1 MSLRAKLLIG
11 YLVFVA
17 ALVALGVWSVWR
29 FRELSR
35 LTQLIVTENYDSVVA
50 AEEMKDALERQ
61 DSAIVLQLIGR
72 DEHAYTQLRHYRE
85 RFDAAYNRA
94 ANNITEQR
102 EPEVIEAI
110 RRDRNAYYRIVDN
123 FLAEVKSSSQ
133 PISGA
138 ASRGQMEAK
147 YFSQL
152 DPLYNQLR
160 SDCDDLLRLN
170 RDAMLAKSARAAA
183 AARRSLLATL
193 LMASGLAAVGIALAL
208 LLANAI
214 VRPVRELTKASASIA
229 QENLEARAKILSRD
243 EIGTL
248 ATEFNSMAEHLQ
260 QLRRSDLGKLIVAQR
275 MTEATIDSLYDPVL
289 VTDNEGRI
297 TKLNPAAERIFGLED
312 ASIGKPVAE
321 ITGNNRIA
329 MAVSEALSWQRPVVG
344 EGIATAI
351 PIALNGSEQAYRLR
365 TTPMRDDQKR
375 LLGTVVMLENITHL
389 KEVDRLKSE
398 FIAVASEQLEEP
410 VREVQMSLHCL
421 IEEAAG
427 ELNDQ
432 QRDLLLNCREQV
444 ERWERLRR
452 DLLELSRIESG
463 ERSPQLAPVNTAE
476 LVSATTESLR
486 PQVEAMD
493 LALKLDLP
501 SSLPAVLADR
511 EQIGRVLAELIK
523 NAQRSTP
530 RGGEIRVSAEARD
543 GHVAISVV
551 DTGNGIPP
559 EYLPRI
565 FHRFVRVPGSPSSGS
580 GLGLAISKRLIEAH
594 GGQISVQSQIDRG
607 SAFTFTLLAIEETA
621 PSATRGRSTAIEP
634 DKFNVVSEEKV
645 ARALINVRPGG
656 VLVTARDYAGLHYLR
671 KVLEDVN
678 TNVQD
683 VIVMTVR
690 VPNMQ
695 SSGQERPPDSE
706 RFTDEEQLLFTRAMD
721 IAKKL
726 GKRITPLVV
735 PSNDPFRAT
744 VMTAVRLECMT
755 MVAGVSTKMSAD
767 QQARRVGDAWEH
779 IRYERKR
786 EFRILKLISPDGVER
801 VYELGAHRPTI
812 TPEDIELTHKLW
824 LDLARENE
832 SLHHNEIIS
841 LALQRLAQDL
851 ASRERLEAIA
861 QLERVQQKRS

>member
-17 ALVALGVWSVWR
+17 ALVGLGAWSVWR
-29 FRELSR
+29 FRELSHMTR
-35 LTQLIVTENYDSVVA
+35 LIVTENYDSVVA

-61 DSAIVLQLIGR
+61 DSAIVLALTGQ
-72 DEHAYTQLRHYRE
+72 DERAYTQLREYRE

-94 ANNITEQR
+94 ANNITEPQ

-110 RRDRNAYYRIVDN
+110 RRDRDAYYRIVDS
-123 FLAEVKSSSQ
+123 FLAGVKSSSQ
-133 PISGA
+133 PVAGA
-138 ASRGQMEAK
+138 ASRGQIEAG

-152 DPLYNQLR
+152 DPLYTQLR
-160 SDCDDLLRLN
+160 ADCDELLRVN
-170 RDAMLAKSARAAA
+170 REAMLAKSARATG

-193 LMASGLAAVGIALAL
+193 LMASVLVAAGVALAL
-208 LLANAI
+208 ILANAI
-214 VRPVRELTKASASIA
+214 VRPVRELTKAAASIA
-229 QENLEARAKILSRD
+229 QDKLEARAKILSRD
-243 EIGTL
+243 EIGML

-260 QLRRSDLGKLIVAQR
+260 QLRRTELGKLIVAQR

-289 VTDNEGRI
+289 VTDNQGRI
-297 TKLNPAAERIFGLED
+297 TKLNPAAEKIFGPED
-312 ASIGKPVAE
+312 ANMGKPVAE
-321 ITGNNRIA
+321 ITGNERIA

-344 EGIATAI
+344 ESIAAAI

-421 IEEAAG
+421 IEGAAG

-432 QRDLLLNCREQV
+432 QLDLLLNSREQV

-463 ERSPQLAPVNTAE
+463 ERSPRLAPVKIAE
-476 LVSATTESLR
+476 LLSAMTELLQ
-486 PQVEAMD
+486 PEVEARD
-493 LALKLDLP
+493 LELKLELP
-501 SSLPAVLADR
+501 PSLPAVLADR
-511 EQIGRVLAELIK
+511 EQIERVLAELVN
-523 NAQRSTP
+523 NAERSTP
-530 RGGEIRVSAEARD
+530 RGGEIKVSAEARD
-543 GHVAISVV
+543 DHVAISVT
-551 DTGNGIPP
+551 DTGRGIPP

-565 FHRFVRVPGSPSSGS
+565 FHRFVRVPGTATPGS

-607 SAFTFTLLAIEETA
+607 TAFTFTLLAIEDAA
-621 PSATRGRSTAIEP
+621 PSAMRRRLTASEL
-634 DKFNVVSEEKV
+634 DRFNMISEEKV

-656 VLVTARDYAGLHYLR
+656 ILVTAHDYTGLHYLR
-671 KVLEDVN
+671 KVLAEVN

-690 VPNMQ
+690 VPKKHG
-695 SSGQERPPDSE
+695 SGQERLPDGE

-721 IAKKL
+721 IAEKL
-726 GKRITPLVV
+726 GKQITPLVV

-744 VMTAVRLECMT
+744 VRTAVRLDCMT
-755 MVAGVSTKMSAD
+755 MVAGVSSKMSVD
-767 QQARRVGDAWEH
+767 QQARRVGDVWEQ
-779 IRYERKR
+779 IQDERKR
-786 EFRILKLISPDGVER
+786 GFRILKLISPDGTER

-851 ASRERLEAIA
+851 ASQERVEAIA
-861 QLERVQQKRS
+861 QLERVQQKRL

>member
-1 MSLRAKLLIG
+1 MMSLRAKLLIG

-17 ALVALGVWSVWR
+17 ALVALGVWSVWH
-29 FRELSR
+29 FRELSN

-50 AEEMKDALERQ
+50 AEDMKDALERQ
-61 DSAIVLQLIGR
+61 DSAVVLALTGR
-72 DEHAYTQLRHYRE
+72 DERAYRQLRQYRE
-85 RFDAAYNRA
+85 RFDAAFNRA
-94 ANNITEQR
+94 ANNITEPR

-110 RRDRNAYYRIVDN
+110 RRDRDTYYQYADS
-123 FLAEVKSSSQ
+123 FLADIKSAS
-133 PISGA
+133 A
-138 ASRGQMEAK
+138 ASRGQIEGR

-170 RDAMLAKSARAAA
+170 REAMLAKSGRAAG
-183 AARRSLLATL
+183 AARRSLMATL
-193 LMASGLAAVGIALAL
+193 LMAGGLVAAGIALAL
-208 LLANAI
+208 LMANAI
-214 VRPVRELTKASASIA
+214 VRPVRELTKAAASIA
-229 QENLEARAKILSRD
+229 QDDLEARAKILSRD

-260 QLRRSDLGKLIVAQR
+260 QLRRSDLGKLIIAQR

-289 VTDNEGRI
+289 VTDNQGRI
-297 TKLNPAAERIFGLED
+297 TKLNPAAERIFGPED
-312 ASIGKPVAE
+312 ANIGKPVAE

-344 EGIATAI
+344 ESIATAI

-398 FIAVASEQLEEP
+398 FIAIASEQLEEP

-421 IEEAAG
+421 IEGAAG

-432 QRDLLLNCREQV
+432 QRDLLLNSREQV

-463 ERSPQLAPVNTAE
+463 ERSPQLAPVKIAE
-476 LVSATTESLR
+476 LLGATIESLR
-486 PQVEAMD
+486 PQVETRD
-493 LALKLDLP
+493 LELKLELP
-501 SSLPAVLADR
+501 PSLPAVLADR
-511 EQIGRVLAELIK
+511 EQIKRVLAELID

-530 RGGEIRVSAEARD
+530 RGGEIKVSAEARD
-543 GHVAISVV
+543 DHIAISVV
-551 DTGNGIPP
+551 DTGRGIPP

-565 FHRFVRVPGSPSSGS
+565 FHRFVRVPGSASPGS
-580 GLGLAISKRLIEAH
+580 GLGLAISKRLIEGH

-607 SAFTFTLLAIEETA
+607 TAFTFTLLAIEDAA
-621 PSATRGRSTAIEP
+621 PSATRRRLTATEL
-634 DKFNVVSEEKV
+634 DKFNLVSEDKV
-645 ARALINVRPGG
+645 SRALITVRPGG
-656 VLVTARDYAGLHYLR
+656 ILVTAHNYAGLHYLK
-671 KVLEDVN
+671 KVLAEVN

-690 VPNMQ
+690 VPKKQ
-695 SSGQERPPDSE
+695 GSGQERLPDGE

-721 IAKKL
+721 IAEKL
-726 GKRITPLVV
+726 GKKITPLVV
-735 PSNDPFRAT
+735 PSSDAFRAT
-744 VMTAVRLECMT
+744 VMTAVRLECLT
-755 MVAGVSTKMSAD
+755 IVAGVSTKMSAN
-767 QQARRVGDAWEH
+767 QQARRVGDVWEH
-779 IRYERKR
+779 IQDERKR
-786 EFRILKLISPDGVER
+786 KFRILKLVFPDGTER
-801 VYELGAHRPTI
+801 IYELGAHRPTI

-824 LDLARENE
+824 LELAPENE
-832 SLHHNEIIS
+832 SLHHNEVIS
-841 LALQRLAQDL
+841 VALQRLAQDL
-851 ASRERLEAIA
+851 AGQERIEAIA
-861 QLERVQQKRS
+861 QLEKVQQKSS